1 MNRREARKQA
11 FLLLFQYSFQPDDI
25 QGLID
30 DFFAENKTGNQR
42 EYIDKVVGGVIESR
56 FEIDEQLN
64 KVSKDWHV
72 ERFSPVCLAALRLA
86 VFEMLYMDDIPTAV
100 SVNEAVTLV
109 KEYDDEK
116 AVAFANGILGG
127 VQKAVAAENK

>member
-11 FLLLFQYSFQPDDI
+11 FLLLFQYSFQSDDI

-86 VFEMLYMDDIPTAV
+86 VFEMLYMDDIPPAV

>member
-72 ERFSPVCLAALRLA
+72 ERFSPVFLPHSDLRFLRCCIWMI
-86 VFEMLYMDDIPTAV
+86 FRPR
-100 SVNEAVTLV
+100 
-109 KEYDDEK
+109 
-116 AVAFANGILGG
+116 FR
-127 VQKAVAAENK
+127 